1 MNTKYN
7 STTAKWLVPLMAI
20 IVSVTIHVLLIQ
32 INWDQEEEYLINP
45 ISVKIKSYEKKQ
57 KPEINLEN
65 EKSISKNTNTE
76 KKAIKL
82 IQDTIIFVRTKST
95 YDYLS
100 DKKEQWR
107 KSVTEININEQS
119 KIFSEYTEKNGVVHI
134 KIAEACVFIRE
145 SNPLWQ
151 FDEPIFV
158 FEECR
163 NRFE

>member
-1 MNTKYN
+1 MDIKYN
-7 STTAKWLVPLMAI
+7 SSTAKGLVPLIAI
-20 IVSVTIHVLLIQ
+20 IVSLTIHVLLIQ
-32 INWDQEEEYLINP
+32 INWNQEEEYIINP
-45 ISVKIKSYEKKQ
+45 ISVKINTFEKKQ

-82 IQDTIIFVRTKST
+82 IQDTITYVRTKST

-107 KSVTEININEQS
+107 KSVTENGIDEKS
-119 KIFSEYTEKNGVVHI
+119 KNFREYTEKNGVVHI

-163 NRFE
+163 N